1 MWCLIINLN
10 QWMNKTSTIHK
21 TDKAEI
27 VISASSLNQTTSKFY
42 LTFYGITPPYQRELK
57 SDMIKKLPNILFMYN
72 FKIGRSNKK

>member
-1 MWCLIINLN
+1 MVFNYQLEP
-10 QWMNKTSTIHK
+10 MDEKTSTIHK

-57 SDMIKKLPNILFMYN
+57 SDMIKKLPNILFMYSL
-72 FKIGRSNKK
+72 KSVGGTKQ